1 MEQKEGIIVSQLRD
15 GAEEAYRYIFDHHY
29 PVFNYFYLL
38 TLQHAIQI
46 DKTTSVSTIA
56 GDDST
61 NDLMGTGTT

>member
-1 MEQKEGIIVSQLRD
+1 MLWVAHSSRNASYIIC
-15 GAEEAYRYIFDHHY
+15 YFCI
-29 PVFNYFYLL
+29 NYFYLL